1 MMHINPLFLS
11 SDQMLSIIQNGL
23 MKTAA
28 PKNIMIIGAGMAGLV
43 AGSLLKEAGHKITI
57 IEANDRVGGRIFTKR
72 YPFLNNQYLELGAMR
87 IPSIHHLTLAYI
99 QKFKLPLNE
108 FINSTPND
116 LMYVNN
122 VLTTLKDYMH
132 NPDILKFPVAP
143 HEKGKTAEELLL
155 LALGPILDFINQD
168 PVRNLE
174 IVIEKYDQY
183 SMDYFLRYNP
193 VGLSLS
199 TGAIDM
205 IKAII
210 GIEGFP
216 ELSFTSILMEINVLF
231 SKDLK
236 LYEITGGTDLL
247 PNAFLPQLKNDI
259 ILHQKLTKIVQSDH
273 NVTLYTEHTK
283 ALTKHRI
290 TCDLVI
296 CTIPFTVLNFVEIYP
311 IKSISYAKW
320 KAIRELHYTDSV
332 KTGLQFKTRF
342 WEKLGFF
349 GGKITTD
356 LPIKFS
362 YLPSHEMGM
371 NTTGIILASYTWGD
385 DAFIWNR
392 LSENQR
398 INASLNNLA
407 RIYGDIVYKEFL
419 MGSSISWSNNP
430 YSGGAFVIFKPEQ
443 QRDFGKDIGTPEGRI
458 HFAGEHTSNATAWI
472 QGAIESGIRVAFEIN
487 QSLS

>member
-1 MMHINPLFLS
+1 MNPLILS
-11 SDQMLSIIQNGL
+11 SNQMLSIIQNGL
-23 MKTAA
+23 MKTKA

-57 IEANDRVGGRIFTKR
+57 IEASDRIGGRIFTKR
-72 YPFLNNQYLELGAMR
+72 TPFLNNQYLELGAMR
-87 IPSIHHLTLAYI
+87 IPSIHDLTLAYI
-99 QKFKLPLNE
+99 EKFKLPLNE

-116 LMYVNN
+116 LIYVNN
-122 VLTTLKDYMH
+122 VLTTVKEYMQ

-143 HEKGKTAEELLL
+143 HEKGKTAEELVL
-155 LALGPILDFINQD
+155 LALGPVLEFINQD
-168 PVRNLE
+168 PVRHLE
-174 IVIEKYDQY
+174 KVIEKYDQY
-183 SMDYFLRYNP
+183 SMDFFLRYNP

-199 TGAIDM
+199 TGAIDL

-216 ELSFTSILMEINVLF
+216 ELSFTSILMEIYVLF
-231 SKDLK
+231 SENLK

-283 ALTKHRI
+283 ALTKHSV

-296 CTIPFTVLNFVEIYP
+296 CTIPFTVLNFVEIHP
-311 IKSISYAKW
+311 FESISYSKW

-356 LPIKFS
+356 IPIKFS
-362 YLPSHEMGM
+362 YLPSHELGM
-371 NTTGIILASYTWGD
+371 NTTGIVLASYTWGD
-385 DAFIWNR
+385 DAFIWSS

-398 INASLNNLA
+398 IHAALNNLA
-407 RIYGDIVYKEFL
+407 KIYGDIVYKEFL
-419 MGSSISWSNNP
+419 MGSSISWSTNQ
-430 YSGGAFVIFKPEQ
+430 YSSGAFVIFKPEQ
-443 QRDFGKDIGTPEGRI
+443 QREFGKYIGTPEGRI
-458 HFAGEHTSNATAWI
+458 HFAGEHTSSATAWI
-472 QGAIESGIRVAFEIN
+472 QGAIESGIRVAVEIN
-487 QSLS
+487 QSFR